1 MDAIIIDLK
10 DFGTRTPDQ
19 VIRVFFAAYTPEAI
33 ETALMDIFILC
44 ALTKEKENPVTRPL
58 LTDIASLFDQV
69 IAFTRAIHELRQD
82 NNKCPTC
89 GKSQTNDSG

>member
-1 MDAIIIDLK
+1 MIIDIK

-19 VIRVFFAAYTPEAI
+19 VIRVFFAEYTPEAI

-44 ALTKEKENPVTRPL
+44 AQTKEKENPGTRPL

-69 IAFTRAIHELRQD
+69 IAFTRAIHELRED
-82 NNKCPTC
+82 NCRCPAC